1 MKKRMKK
8 LVMLGSSMFWATA
21 AHAQFGASEG
31 QLSSFLAQSANWL
44 ITVLG
49 PGVFVIGLVMVGV
62 SMAIGNQDAMRRGG
76 FVIGGGVLIFLSQA
90 FVSLLRRL
98 ASGF

>member
-1 MKKRMKK
+1 
-8 LVMLGSSMFWATA
+8 MLACLTLLWAA
-21 AHAQFGASEG
+21 QAHAQFGGNEG
-31 QLSSFLAQSANWL
+31 QLSSFLTQTANWL
-44 ITVLG
+44 VTILG
-49 PGVFVIGLVMVGV
+49 PGVFVIGLIMVGV

-76 FVIGGGVLIFLSQA
+76 CVIGGGVLIFLSQA

>member
-1 MKKRMKK
+1 MRKTMKG
-8 LVMLGSSMFWATA
+8 MLLAGLAMLWATNA
-21 AHAQFGASEG
+21 YAQFGGSEG

-44 ITVLG
+44 VTVLG
-49 PGVFVIGLVMVGV
+49 PGVFVLGLIMVGV
-62 SMAIGNQDAMRRGG
+62 SMSMGNEDAMRRGG

-98 ASGF
+98 ASGV